1 MKNKKGII
9 LIFVLMILVTFSLL
23 GLGLSFRA
31 RIENRLSQ
39 YFAAEAEDFYLAK
52 AKLNQVMVKIAQDD
66 NDYDN
71 FREEWARGLSVELEG
86 DGCLKMT
93 IEDEDGKLDINTAS
107 SQWLDDLLFF
117 SQYLKEQIVKNRP
130 FLVEEEIFYLPG
142 FDEDLFLGGGKSGI
156 LNLVTT
162 QNHDKININTARE
175 QVFYSIP
182 GLSRTIVDTILS
194 LRRNEA
200 IDNIETLKEVAGI
213 TVNEYQILKRV
224 LKTTSDF
231 YTVRIQI
238 DDKRDKIKKS
248 FRITLQKDLDTKTV
262 KIVRWLEQ

>member
-39 YFAAEAEDFYLAK
+39 YFAAEAEDLYLAK
-52 AKLNQVMVKIAQDD
+52 TKLNQVMVKIAQDD

-71 FREEWARGLSVELEG
+71 FREEWARGLSVELEK

-117 SQYLKEQIVKNRP
+117 SQHLKEQVVKNRP

-182 GLSRTIVDTILS
+182 GLSRTVVDTILS

-238 DDKRDKIKKS
+238 DDKRNKIKKS